1 MDEELWGTFM
11 STELKRMC
19 QKSCDLC
26 LPFCTGCVKKKIYIY
41 TYILYLFNSYSLSL
55 QNKKH
60 CRALTGHYLHSFVAQ
75 LNQWHEVSLHVT
87 LQTLDLIA
95 LVSILF
101 RPKITVLNRHR
112 FTMRR
117 VSGVINTGAG
127 VGVCGGSS
135 AAEPVLLVDFS
146 SQVAPAAHVG
156 LKVTM
161 SRRRTLSVRQLN
173 VIKGHVSW
181 MSGAGLHTFN
191 RYLTHNNNT

>member
-1 MDEELWGTFM
+1 MDRWLDEWIRCF
-11 STELKRMC
+11 LKNRFFVCYFKGPSRDGHWKLAKAINAMML
-19 QKSCDLC
+19 SVGLLYNPHD
-26 LPFCTGCVKKKIYIY
+26 
-41 TYILYLFNSYSLSL
+41 LYLSLS
-55 QNKKH
+55 NKPY
-60 CRALTGHYLHSFVAQ
+60 TIQYNTIQ
-75 LNQWHEVSLHVT
+75 LNQWHEVSL
-87 LQTLDLIA
+87 QTLNLIA
-95 LVSILF
+95 LTSIPF
-101 RPKITVLNRHR
+101 RPKITVLNRHSI
-112 FTMRR
+112 TMRW
-117 VSGVINTGAG
+117 VSGVINTGAS
-127 VGVCGGSS
+127 VRVCGGSS